1 MFVSA
6 HNRKMSASFRL
17 VVVCLLAAAP
27 WPAWAQSAESPNQ
40 QPVGT
45 IPSFG
50 SLFTDLPGDFANLFR
65 PESAIVLGVGAGVSA
80 GVHPADA
87 RLVRD
92 AATATTLEESLDPG
106 QTIGDGYV
114 QLGGAV
120 ATYLGGRLFHS
131 PRVATVGAALIR
143 AQVVTEV
150 LTEGV
155 KVAVHRT
162 RPDGSN
168 LSFPSGH
175 TSASFATATVLQR
188 EFGWKIGAPAYALAS
203 YVAVS
208 RMSERKHYA
217 SDIAFGAAIGIV
229 SARAIRIHRGEHDLA
244 ISPIAAPG
252 GAGVNVAWVPRH

>member
-1 MFVSA
+1 MGV
-6 HNRKMSASFRL
+6 RFRV

-27 WPAWAQSAESPNQ
+27 LPAWAQSVESSSQ
-40 QPVGT
+40 QPVET
-45 IPSFG
+45 IPSFR
-50 SLFTDLPGDFANLFR
+50 SLFTDLPADFANLIR
-65 PESAIVLGVGAGVSA
+65 PESAIILGVGAGVSA
-80 GVHPADA
+80 GVHPSDA

-92 AATATTLEESLDPG
+92 AATARTLEETLDPG
-106 QTIGDGYV
+106 RTIGDGYV

-131 PRVATVGAALIR
+131 PRVATVGAELIR
-143 AQVVTEV
+143 AQVVTEA
-150 LTEGV
+150 LTETL

-162 RPDGSN
+162 RPDGTN

-208 RMSERKHYA
+208 RMAERKHYA
-217 SDIAFGAAIGIV
+217 SDVVFGAAIGIV
-229 SARAIRIHRGEHDLA
+229 SARAIKIHRGEHDFA

-252 GAGVNVAWVPRH
+252 GAGVNIAWVPRH